1 MRYALLIYSQPG
13 SHEALADDEREA
25 ALGEYAALSEDSR
38 CVGGGWLAKRTA
50 PARQSALG

>member
-25 ALGEYAALSEDSR
+25 ALGEYAALPEDSR